1 MAGRKVAG
9 MNRQSTTG
17 NDRRAVPR
25 HIRDAEHDLSRDL
38 PADPESAG
46 RRPAVFFYALA
57 GLALAA
63 AAAWYLTTRP

>member
-1 MAGRKVAG
+1 MAGRKVDG

-46 RRPAVFFYALA
+46 RRPALFYALA